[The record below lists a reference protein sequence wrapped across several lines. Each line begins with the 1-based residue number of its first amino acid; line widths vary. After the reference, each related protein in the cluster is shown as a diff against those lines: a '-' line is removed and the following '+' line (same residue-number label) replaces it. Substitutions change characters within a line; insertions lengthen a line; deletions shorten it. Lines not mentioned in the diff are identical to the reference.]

1 MAGGSSGLSLV
12 MRNQHDVGGALPVK
26 NLRARAV
33 GDVFDEAE
41 AA

>member
-1 MAGGSSGLSLV
+1 MAGGSSGFSLV
-12 MRNQHDVGGALPVK
+12 IRNQHDVGGALPVK

-33 GDVFDEAE
+33 GDLFEEAV